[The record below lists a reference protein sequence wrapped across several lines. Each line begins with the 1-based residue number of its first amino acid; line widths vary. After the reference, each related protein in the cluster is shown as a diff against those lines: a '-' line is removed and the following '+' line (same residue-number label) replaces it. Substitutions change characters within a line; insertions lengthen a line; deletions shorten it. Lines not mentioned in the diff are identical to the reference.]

1 MAENHYVDPKDQ
13 TGAAEGVADH
23 SDLTTV
29 YAAAKKEQLS
39 PWMHKDARQAALE
52 KTRTDTVAGLRKSI
66 FTVGLALGLPV
77 SLGLVSALYFLN
89 SVTQENALAMLVL
102 IVITLATYFG
112 VSYALLVWASQT
124 FRNHTVKASPV
135 MLTILI
141 SLMIII
147 QPSLNYAAQYA
158 QDFQVVLLGAGI
170 ILLVSIVLSVA
181 SLLLWSIARIPA
193 IFKVLFLA
201 FILSASIAVAY
212 L

>member
-29 YAAAKKEQLS
+29 YPAAKKEQLS
-39 PWMHKDARQAALE
+39 PWMHESARQAALE

-89 SVTQENALAMLVL
+89 SVTPDNALTMFLL
-102 IVITLATYFG
+102 IVITLAIYFG
-112 VSYALLVWASQT
+112 TSYALLAWASQT
-124 FRNHTVKASPV
+124 FRNHTLKASPV

-141 SLMIII
+141 SLLVII

-158 QDFQVVLLGAGI
+158 EDFQATLLGAGI
-170 ILLVSIVLSVA
+170 VLVTSIILSVA
-181 SLLLWSIARIPA
+181 SLLLWSIAQIPA

-201 FILSASIAVAY
+201 FILSAAIAVAY